1 MKTAFFFY
9 LNILLIFVLLNR
21 TVVAKDLIQLPSEEL
36 ARESVSPVFDIND
49 SVRNRNIVTQKRFEG
64 SIFYGWALTEPI
76 ANVSKIGLSGYF
88 HQSEDNAYGLMF
100 IKNFSG
106 VSYYAKQLNDE
117 YKLDFTRAPM
127 PEASLFLDYNLKAFY
142 GKMSISKNTVT
153 NYHFFG
159 SLAGGLIKYSHK
171 SYPAVAAGLGQ
182 KFYYDKNFSFRFDF
196 RIFLNQ
202 APTPFLKCEPGK
214 HEGIKN
220 STTDSCNEPAPK
232 YSDFSERFMITSVID
247 LGLSYLF

>member
-1 MKTAFFFY
+1 MKKTFCLFVT
-9 LNILLIFVLLNR
+9 FVLFTS
-21 TVVAKDLIQLPSEEL
+21 TVFPKELIQLPSEEL
-36 ARESVSPVFDIND
+36 ARESVTPVFDLND
-49 SVRNRNIVTQKRFEG
+49 SVRNRNIITDNRFEA

-88 HQSEDNAYGLMF
+88 HTSEDNAFGLMLM
-100 IKNFSG
+100 KNFTG

-127 PEASLFLDYNLKAFY
+127 PEASLFFDYNLKALY

-159 SLAGGLIKYSHK
+159 SLAAGVVKYPHK
-171 SYPAVAAGLGQ
+171 SYPSVAAGLGQ

-196 RIFLNQ
+196 RVFLSQ
-202 APTPFLKCEPGK
+202 APSPFLKCEPGK
-214 HEGIKN
+214 HEGVKN

-232 YSDFSERFMITSVID
+232 YADFSERLSVTSVID
-247 LGLSYLF
+247 LGISYLF